1 MFDWREGQS
10 VAYLLY
16 RQITVI
22 DCRAGVLTTAVLR
35 ANIVVLAID
44 TKFDADY
51 RLDCRGIY
59 FGSARPTWPDFAL
72 EERANAST
80 RQHCKLDFDPNLH
93 MFTLA
98 LMAGLTTWGFI
109 PID

>member
-1 MFDWREGQS
+1 
-10 VAYLLY
+10 
-16 RQITVI
+16 
-22 DCRAGVLTTAVLR
+22 
-35 ANIVVLAID
+35 
-44 TKFDADY
+44 
-51 RLDCRGIY
+51 
-59 FGSARPTWPDFAL
+59 L